1 MIRAHGLTRR
11 FGDQAAV
18 RDVRFEIPTGRLVE
32 LLGPNGAR
40 KTTMVRMLSAPGSGL
55 CCWQPGCRKGYHGP
69 WRCEMVDIL
78 DHQRAA
84 IAQACARFGVARL
97 DVFGS
102 ALRDDFR
109 LGESDLDLL
118 VDFGSMNPHDLV
130 DAYFGLLDEL
140 RAVLAVEVDL
150 VMVGAV
156 KNRFIAADIERTKQ
170 MLYAA

>member
-1 MIRAHGLTRR
+1 
-11 FGDQAAV
+11 
-18 RDVRFEIPTGRLVE
+18 
-32 LLGPNGAR
+32 
-40 KTTMVRMLSAPGSGL
+40 
-55 CCWQPGCRKGYHGP
+55 
-69 WRCEMVDIL
+69 MVDVL
-78 DHQRAA
+78 ENKRAA
-84 IAQACARFGVARL
+84 IARACTRFGVARL

-118 VDFGSMNPHDLV
+118 VDFGPMSPQDLV

-156 KNRFIAADIERTKQ
+156 KNRFIAADIERTKR
-170 MLYAA
+170 MFYAA